1 MISCAVMES
10 FIYTYMIPTYAIGPF
25 HVAFQSPSNVFLVEG
40 GPAVP
45 LYCIASNH
53 SLQHK
58 YMWENSAGQL
68 SPSTPVL
75 WAIKPDTY
83 KCTVREYEGATSPEC
98 YSTDIHLEGMI
109 LYTGSMSGR
118 WA

>member
-1 MISCAVMES
+1 MVKDSSVNRNDLVCCDGV
-10 FIYTYMIPTYAIGPF
+10 IYIYIYIPTYAIGPF

-53 SLQHK
+53 SLQHT

-75 WAIKPDTY
+75 GAIKP
-83 KCTVREYEGATSPEC
+83 EYEISIWIQISFFITF
-98 YSTDIHLEGMI
+98 
-109 LYTGSMSGR
+109 
-118 WA
+118 WASY